1 MFLAYQTV
9 NLNADL
15 YKKALDLMKSDYILA
30 LNYNISINL
39 INILYQ
45 FIVIIHKFHIN
56 GVLGFW
62 GIGRAHV

>member
-9 NLNADL
+9 NLNTDL

-45 FIVIIHKFHIN
+45 LIVIIHKFHIKYN
-56 GVLGFW
+56 LYK
-62 GIGRAHV
+62 